1 MVTGLP
7 RRISALLAFN
17 LFVRESVYKMLE
29 VCDLQPEK
37 CHHLAS
43 EKSMLSI
50 RQTTLATHIP
60 VERVGFCYRAEPG
73 YPVPRLT
80 KVIPLDPVSVL

>member
-1 MVTGLP
+1 MFE
-7 RRISALLAFN
+7 I
-17 LFVRESVYKMLE
+17 
-29 VCDLQPEK
+29 CDLQPEK

-50 RQTTLATHIP
+50 RQAAPAIRVP

-73 YPVPRLT
+73 YPVPGLI
-80 KVIPLDPVSVL
+80 KVIALNPVSVL

>member
-17 LFVRESVYKMLE
+17 LFVHESIDKTLE
-29 VCDLQPEK
+29 VCDLQPEE
-37 CHHLAS
+37 CHQLAP

-50 RQTTLATHIP
+50 RQAAPTMHVP
-60 VERVGFCYRAEPG
+60 VERVDFCNRAEPG
-73 YPVPRLT
+73 YPVPGLP